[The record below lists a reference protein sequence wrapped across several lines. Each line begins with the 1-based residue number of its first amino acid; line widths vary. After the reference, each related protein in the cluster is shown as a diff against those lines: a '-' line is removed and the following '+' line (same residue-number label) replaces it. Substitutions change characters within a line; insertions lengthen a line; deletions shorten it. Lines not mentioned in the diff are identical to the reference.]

1 VIKIKQ
7 FSLFLL
13 NIITVYSR

>member
-1 VIKIKQ
+1 VIKIKP